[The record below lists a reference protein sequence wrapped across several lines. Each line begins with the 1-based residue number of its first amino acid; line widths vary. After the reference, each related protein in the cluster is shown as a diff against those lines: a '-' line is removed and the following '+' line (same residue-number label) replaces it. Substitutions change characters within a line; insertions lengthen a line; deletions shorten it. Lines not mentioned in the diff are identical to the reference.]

1 MEKGPITCHV
11 LNTTLGIAGANIATT
26 LHISQ
31 NSQWQL
37 LGESKTDADGRI
49 MNILP
54 KDHVVQS
61 GVYKLTFKTKEY
73 FDSLDMKTF
82 FPKVEVSILI
92 IRKTNNKGYI

>member
-1 MEKGPITCHV
+1 
-11 LNTTLGIAGANIATT
+11 
-26 LHISQ
+26 
-31 NSQWQL
+31 
-37 LGESKTDADGRI
+37 